1 MASLREQKNEK
12 IKATLLE
19 TRQRRTTQVPV
30 CFDFK
35 VRNEKRNKKAGV
47 FEHLKNV
54 FFEGKWVWNSIKAQ
68 TDKKLNEKPRKL
80 STFTH
85 KEFDTVVHKDKDN
98 NDVISDVKY
107 LTPSM
112 RQCLIKQYKTATRAL
127 KKRKEK
133 GF

>member
-30 CFDFK
+30 SFDFK

-47 FEHLKNV
+47 LEHLKNV
-54 FFEGKWVWNSIKAQ
+54 FLEGKWVWNSIKAQ

-85 KEFDTVVHKDKDN
+85 KEFDTVVHRDKDG
-98 NDVISDVKY
+98 NDVTSNVTH
-107 LTPSM
+107 LTTSL
-112 RQCLIKQYKTATRAL
+112 RDAIIKQYKTATRVL
-127 KKRKEK
+127 KKRK
-133 GF
+133 